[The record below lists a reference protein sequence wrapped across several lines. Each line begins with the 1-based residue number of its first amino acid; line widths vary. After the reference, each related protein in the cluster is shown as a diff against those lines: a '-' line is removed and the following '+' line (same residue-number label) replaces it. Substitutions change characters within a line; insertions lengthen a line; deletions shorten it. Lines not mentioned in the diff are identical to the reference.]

1 MTGLIDLEHSLGGKW
16 VEILNDLVPGLTH
29 IGCLFNRDTAP
40 GNGSYYFRAVE
51 AAVAS
56 SGVKAEAP
64 VVRSADEITG
74 ALTAISQIPSAG
86 LVVMPDVFNGIH
98 RGLIVSTVARLR
110 LPAVYAFRL
119 FVAAGGMLSYG
130 VDLVDLYR
138 RAATYADRILRGA
151 SPADLPVEL
160 PTKFE
165 MAINLKTLA
174 ALGINAP
181 PTLLAQADV
190 VIE

>member
-1 MTGLIDLEHSLGGKW
+1 
-16 VEILNDLVPGLTH
+16 
-29 IGCLFNRDTAP
+29 
-40 GNGSYYFRAVE
+40 
-51 AAVAS
+51 
-56 SGVKAEAP
+56 
-64 VVRSADEITG
+64 
-74 ALTAISQIPSAG
+74 
-86 LVVMPDVFNGIH
+86 MPDVFNGIH